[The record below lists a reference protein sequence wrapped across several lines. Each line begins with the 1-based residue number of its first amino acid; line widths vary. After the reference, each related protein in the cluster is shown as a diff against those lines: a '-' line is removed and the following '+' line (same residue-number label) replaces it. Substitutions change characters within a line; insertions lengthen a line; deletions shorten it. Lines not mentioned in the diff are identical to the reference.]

1 MRIIK
6 DMQNL
11 DYEQMNGLS
20 LAYIGDAIYELAVR
34 KHLLGLG
41 LTKVND
47 LQRHSRHYVS
57 AKAHAALYQLMD
69 QQQILQDQELLY
81 FKRGRNAKSH
91 TKAKNTD
98 VVSYRISTGIEAMFG
113 YLYLSNQSDRLQE
126 LMEWIYIQVETGE
139 ASYE

>member
-34 KHLLGLG
+34 QHLLGLG

-98 VVSYRISTGIEAMFG
+98 VVSYRISTGIEALFG